1 MNFQLFI
8 EKYGH
13 LVIFSIFIL
22 ITSPPQN
29 EEVSQQW
36 LFAVCAVK
44 VELIDFLRWKHSIEI
59 RLKEG
64 LFLLQLFVYL
74 VCPWRGLPYVHG
86 ANVVATGQLRVSS
99 FLLSCRSWG
108 WTQVIRFGCK
118 QALFP
123 TELVCW
129 YIHIYTAL
137 LRYTSHAIQ
146 VSYLE
151 YAVLD
156 LSILHH

>member
-1 MNFQLFI
+1 M
-8 EKYGH
+8 
-13 LVIFSIFIL
+13 L

-44 VELIDFLRWKHSIEI
+44 LELIDFLRWKHSLEI

-74 VCPWRGLPYVHG
+74 MCTWRGLAYVHG
-86 ANVVATGQLRVSS
+86 ANVVAKGSSELVLSFCHIGSGDELRSS
-99 FLLSCRSWG
+99 GSAAS
-108 WTQVIRFGCK
+108 K
-118 QALFP
+118 HLFP
-123 TELVCW
+123 LSLVCW
-129 YIHIYTAL
+129 YIYTAL
-137 LRYTSHAIQ
+137 LRYSSHANQ

-151 YAVLD
+151 YAV
-156 LSILHH
+156 